1 MAAEYKAEKPYN
13 TVEERYHKFCYQWII
28 LYKVLNHHLSETS
41 FLCIL
46 NVHIRVK
53 CMNKSKYFSFNPIE
67 LSLQYFQRAAPP
79 LPLLTIGPLNN
90 ELLEIFNIDPFE

>member
-1 MAAEYKAEKPYN
+1 MAAENKAEKPYN
-13 TVEERYHKFCYQWII
+13 AVEERYEKLCYQWII
-28 LYKVLNHHLSETS
+28 LYKVLKHHLSETS

-53 CMNKSKYFSFNPIE
+53 CMNKSKDFSFNPIE
-67 LSLQYFQRAAPP
+67 LCLEYFQRPAPP

-90 ELLEIFNIDPFE
+90 EFLEILTIDPFE